1 MSKKIKESSAKPNHD
16 DRKYK
21 STLTFYSV
29 NYEGVDKMDGQ
40 SVWDNH
46 IAIDDI
52 DNYKYVSCREIVFFK
67 LSKRSLSKL
76 LRDGIASE
84 LSNILDII
92 KNEMENDDAN
102 FMFVQNGKS
111 TEGYYIQTFIDRV
124 V

>member
-1 MSKKIKESSAKPNHD
+1 MSKKIKEFPVKPNHD

-21 STLTFYSV
+21 STLEFYSV
-29 NYEGVDKMDGQ
+29 NYEGVDK
-40 SVWDNH
+40 
-46 IAIDDI
+46 AIDDI
-52 DNYKYVSCREIVFFK
+52 ENCKYVSFRQIVFFK

-92 KNEMENDDAN
+92 KYEMENDDAN
-102 FMFVQNGKS
+102 FMVVQNGKS